1 MSFRAKRVTNQTVV
15 SFPWDGG
22 RGTARETPA
31 APITDA
37 PVDEAQLAQAEQD
50 AYARGF
56 AEGEIAGG
64 RTASQGGEALLQRLT
79 LTLEELTTL
88 RTEMIR
94 QTERQMVELALA
106 VARRIVHREVSL
118 DNDLLIAMARVALER
133 LGDSARV
140 TVRLHP
146 EEYETTGAGR
156 AAQQI
161 GTNIMVLADQR
172 VERGGCRI
180 ESDLGSLDVGVDA
193 QIQEIARALL
203 GEDQPRETANKV
215 VTISGRRR
223 VDSSEIEEAE
233 RKPA

>member
-1 MSFRAKRVTNQTVV
+1 MSSRAKRVKNQTVV
-15 SFPWDGG
+15 SFPWNAG
-22 RGTARETPA
+22 RADQDRHATAPPSEP
-31 APITDA
+31 
-37 PVDEAQLAQAEQD
+37 PVSEAQLAEVERE
-50 AYARGF
+50 AYGRGH
-56 AEGEIAGG
+56 AQGEIAG
-64 RTASQGGEALLQRLT
+64 AEAAGQRGDALVQRLAQ
-79 LTLEELTTL
+79 TLEELTVL

-118 DNDLLIAMARVALER
+118 DNDLLFAMARVALER

-146 EEYETTGAGR
+146 DEYEAAGAGR
-156 AAQQI
+156 LAPKI
-161 GTNIMVLADQR
+161 GTNVMVLADPR
-172 VERGGCRI
+172 VERGGCRV
-180 ESDLGSLDVGVDA
+180 ESDLGAMDVGVDA

-203 GEDQPRETANKV
+203 GEDQPREAASNV

-223 VDSSEIEEAE
+223 VDPDEMPEAE